1 MILLHCSLLVW
12 LITHLVH
19 CHCPVT
25 VVLPS
30 LLSSWGVALLLV
42 LGRTF
47 PPLHVGFV
55 LVLPSV
61 IVSSPCPC
69 IALSLHCLVLAL
81 PCPHVALSPCP
92 PSSRH
97 LALHHLV
104 ILPSVILPLCL
115 LLIWPVLSLLISP
128 PLSFLVNILS
138 LLFLLLLVIVLFP
151 FLVIIIVV
159 SSVPPLIWLH
169 LIIVTLWS
177 CLVLVAGSQ
186 ASVRGIGRGRS
197 EMSHD
202 KGRGSYFITHQWRI
216 LPHLPPSPDPP
227 SSKAGHRSR
236 SLWVTCGFTYRNT
249 CRDPDL
255 QVQVTCGY
263 RSLRIWVWNFWLTG
277 TCLDT
282 AIFMGH
288 LILT

>member
-1 MILLHCSLLVW
+1 MGVRDLVQVLYKEILKKTGAEPYDSAPLFPAGLAYHPPGSLPLS
-12 LITHLVH
+12 
-19 CHCPVT
+19 CHRCAAIA
-25 VVLPS
+25 VVVMGSCAPPRIGPH
-30 LLSSWGVALLLV
+30 LSS
-42 LGRTF
+42 
-47 PPLHVGFV
+47 
-55 LVLPSV
+55 
-61 IVSSPCPC
+61 SSCWVCPC
-69 IALSLHCLVLAL
+69 LALRYCLIALSLHCLVLAL

-263 RSLRIWVWNFWLTG
+263 RSLRIWV
-277 TCLDT
+277 
-282 AIFMGH
+282 
-288 LILT
+288 